1 MTAIHRTIAV
11 ALLLLVNG
19 GAAVAQ
25 RQPEPLAAA
34 KVRLLVVLRK
44 PGARRDSP
52 KIVKEPDFDKI
63 GGNVISRH
71 DGVIEIELP
80 LAATKHLIDDDNVA
94 YVQRVWMG
102 EPLDD
107 WSAPTATA
115 TSSKLHARTLETG
128 SNLSW
133 ASGAFLYDGSGN
145 IKKIGDDDYVYDSA
159 LRLIQSVVHG
169 TTETYKY
176 DSFGNLKEKTLAGA
190 APGVIPVDPGSNRIS
205 GVSYDA
211 IGDQLNDGSGG
222 QARYVYDAMGMM
234 TGVMGTTGSYERRMI
249 YTADDERI
257 GTAIDSNLTR
267 WRFRDFNTN
276 QVLRE
281 WSSSYNMS
289 WDWVEDFV
297 YADGKLVA
305 GETVDYQGG
314 RRHFSLDHLGNV
326 RMITGQSGLAYG
338 RHDYYPFGVE
348 QTSSIQTYV
357 NFNYS
362 PPEPMKFAGH
372 ERDFLGLWGTE
383 NTDYLDD
390 MHARYYN
397 PNVGR
402 FLSVDPVLDQKFGI
416 PHPQAWNRYYYVRN
430 NPLKLVD
437 PTGKNA
443 VVTCDT
449 RQNCTVSVQAQIAL
463 DLHDKQQVAAANS
476 FAAGATAYWNKQQA
490 KGPHGEN
497 LTFNVQFTIVQ
508 KGTEKAGM
516 DTLNVVS
523 GAGRSKVDMS
533 LDIGIFGPLTPDRG
547 TIYTQDTTNNP
558 TGMAGV
564 SAHETGHLMGL
575 RDLYPASG
583 VPQFIGGPQHSIMEM
598 AQPDN
603 SADYAWWVLYHGN
616 GNTIFINVP

>member
-1 MTAIHRTIAV
+1 
-11 ALLLLVNG
+11 
-19 GAAVAQ
+19 
-25 RQPEPLAAA
+25 
-34 KVRLLVVLRK
+34 VRLLVVLRK

-71 DGVIEIELP
+71 DGVIEIEVP
-80 LAATKHLIDDDNVA
+80 LAATKHLIDDENVA

-107 WSAPTATA
+107 WTAPTATA

-257 GTAIDSNLTR
+257 GTAIDSNFVR

-289 WDWVEDFV
+289 WNWVEDFV

-326 RMITGQSGLAYG
+326 RLITGQNGLAYG

-362 PPEPMKFAGH
+362 PPPS
-372 ERDFLGLWGTE
+372 R
-383 NTDYLDD
+383 
-390 MHARYYN
+390 
-397 PNVGR
+397 
-402 FLSVDPVLDQKFGI
+402 
-416 PHPQAWNRYYYVRN
+416 
-430 NPLKLVD
+430 
-437 PTGKNA
+437 
-443 VVTCDT
+443 
-449 RQNCTVSVQAQIAL
+449 
-463 DLHDKQQVAAANS
+463 
-476 FAAGATAYWNKQQA
+476 
-490 KGPHGEN
+490 
-497 LTFNVQFTIVQ
+497 
-508 KGTEKAGM
+508 
-516 DTLNVVS
+516 
-523 GAGRSKVDMS
+523 
-533 LDIGIFGPLTPDRG
+533 
-547 TIYTQDTTNNP
+547 
-558 TGMAGV
+558 
-564 SAHETGHLMGL
+564 
-575 RDLYPASG
+575 
-583 VPQFIGGPQHSIMEM
+583 
-598 AQPDN
+598 
-603 SADYAWWVLYHGN
+603 
-616 GNTIFINVP
+616 